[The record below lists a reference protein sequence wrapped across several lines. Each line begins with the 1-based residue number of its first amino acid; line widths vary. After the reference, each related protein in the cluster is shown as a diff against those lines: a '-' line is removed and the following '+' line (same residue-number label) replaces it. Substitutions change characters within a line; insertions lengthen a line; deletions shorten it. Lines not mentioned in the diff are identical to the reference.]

1 MAVLM
6 LGVMQ
11 PTGSVLLSN
20 TVLPKDTD
28 GNQLF
33 TGETDAIRYKGW
45 WYFYVN
51 RWGVRFWS

>member
-28 GNQLF
+28 GNQLVQQLF
-33 TGETDAIRYKGW
+33 TEESW
-45 WYFYVN
+45 
-51 RWGVRFWS
+51 